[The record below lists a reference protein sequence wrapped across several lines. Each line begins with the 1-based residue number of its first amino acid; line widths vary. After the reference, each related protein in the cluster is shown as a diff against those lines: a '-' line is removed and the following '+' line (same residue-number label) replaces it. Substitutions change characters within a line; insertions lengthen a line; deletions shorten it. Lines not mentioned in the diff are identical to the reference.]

1 MTITNVGSTKRYS
14 EGWENIFR
22 GKKEKKAAK
31 PAARQKSPKKK
42 KARRG

>member
-22 GKKEKKAAK
+22 GKKATKTSQ
-31 PAARQKSPKKK
+31 PAAQQKSPTKK
-42 KARRG
+42 KARKK